1 MTCIIVEDELPAQNL
16 LKNYLSKI
24 PDMQLLATFQSAMDA
39 NNYFKS
45 NTVDLVFLDVNLP
58 DISGLDFI
66 KTVKNPPAIIMTT
79 AYPEY
84 AVSSFELDTIVD
96 YLVKPFGF
104 DRFLKAVNKAE
115 DRLIKKDVVNQT
127 VEDSIFLNVD
137 KTLHKIILNDILFLE
152 SDRNYITIVTQTQK
166 LSFIDSLKNWNQK
179 LPDLE
184 FVQIHKSYIIN
195 AKYVTK
201 ISGNEVYINTHRLPI
216 GRTYKADLLK
226 KLRII

>member
-184 FVQIHKSYIIN
+184 FLQIHKSYIIN

>member
-66 KTVKNPPAIIMTT
+66 KTVKNPPSIIMTT

-216 GRTYKADLLK
+216 GRTYKANLLK

>member
-24 PDMQLLATFQSAMDA
+24 PEMQLLATFQSAMDA

-66 KTVKNPPAIIMTT
+66 KTVKNAPAIIMTT

-137 KTLHKIILNDILFLE
+137 KTLHKIILNDLLFLE

>member
-24 PDMQLLATFQSAMDA
+24 PEMQLLATFQSAMDA

-66 KTVKNPPAIIMTT
+66 KTVKNAPAIIMTT

-137 KTLHKIILNDILFLE
+137 KTLHKIILHDLLFLE

-184 FVQIHKSYIIN
+184 FFQIHKSYIIN

-216 GRTYKADLLK
+216 GRTYKANLLK

>member
-24 PDMQLLATFQSAMDA
+24 PDMQLLATFQSAIDA

-184 FVQIHKSYIIN
+184 FFQIHKSYIIN

>member
-24 PDMQLLATFQSAMDA
+24 PEMQLLATFQSAMDA

-58 DISGLDFI
+58 DMSGLDFI

-137 KTLHKIILNDILFLE
+137 KTLHKIILHDLLFLE

>member
-24 PDMQLLATFQSAMDA
+24 PEMQLLATFQSAMDA

-166 LSFIDSLKNWNQK
+166 LSFIDSLKNWSQK

-216 GRTYKADLLK
+216 GRTYKANLLK

>member
-184 FVQIHKSYIIN
+184 FLQIHKSYIIN

-216 GRTYKADLLK
+216 GRTYKANLLK

>member
-24 PDMQLLATFQSAMDA
+24 PEMQLLATFQSAMDA

-184 FVQIHKSYIIN
+184 FLQIHKSYIIN

>member
-184 FVQIHKSYIIN
+184 FFQIHKSYIIN

-216 GRTYKADLLK
+216 GRTYKANLLK

>member
-24 PDMQLLATFQSAMDA
+24 PDMQLLATFQSAIDA

-184 FVQIHKSYIIN
+184 FLQIHKSYIIN

-216 GRTYKADLLK
+216 GRTFKADLLK

>member
-16 LKNYLSKI
+16 LKNYLSKT
-24 PDMQLLATFQSAMDA
+24 PDMQLLATFQSAIDA

-66 KTVKNPPAIIMTT
+66 KTVKNPPVIIMTT

-184 FVQIHKSYIIN
+184 FFQIHKSYIIN

>member
-216 GRTYKADLLK
+216 GRTYKANLLK

>member
-195 AKYVTK
+195 VKYVTK

-216 GRTYKADLLK
+216 GRTYKANLLK